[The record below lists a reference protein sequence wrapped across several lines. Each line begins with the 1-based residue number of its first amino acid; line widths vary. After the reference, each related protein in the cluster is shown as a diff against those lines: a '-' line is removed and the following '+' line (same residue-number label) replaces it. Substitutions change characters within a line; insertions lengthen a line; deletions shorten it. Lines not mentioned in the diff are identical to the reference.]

1 MISAS
6 TTPSE
11 IESPIPYTYSGFRFV
26 AEVENFL
33 AGGLAGVKI
42 FSVSFHNE
50 FRFLE
55 IIFSGLLPRVEKL
68 FYKNNSWLK
77 FYFFFNFK
85 YLFLFKFPWLY
96 EI

>member
-11 IESPIPYTYSGFRFV
+11 IESPIPGTYMIFRLV
-26 AEVENFL
+26 VEVENFL
-33 AGGLAGVKI
+33 TEGITEVNR

-55 IIFSGLLPRVEKL
+55 KIFSGLLAFVEKF
-68 FYKNNSWLK
+68 FYENNA
-77 FYFFFNFK
+77 
-85 YLFLFKFPWLY
+85 
-96 EI
+96 

>member
-11 IESPIPYTYSGFRFV
+11 IESPIPGTYIIFRLV
-26 AEVENFL
+26 VEVENFL
-33 AGGLAGVKI
+33 TEGITEVNR

-55 IIFSGLLPRVEKL
+55 KIFSGLVPRVEKF
-68 FYKNNSWLK
+68 FYENNAWLK
-77 FYFFFNFK
+77 FYFFFKFN
-85 YLFLFKFPWLY
+85 YVFLLMFPY
-96 EI
+96 YYKI